1 MSIGIDNALKR
12 LCSGAALGV
21 LHYKAMV
28 APSSQAQ
35 RMEFDRKLAQLQG
48 DTLLENVAKDPHIA
62 ATREAYKALGKNPKE
77 YRNAAEAM
85 LRRIIKGKGLYYIN
99 NVVEV
104 NNLISVS
111 SGYSIGSYDI
121 SDLHGDIMLRRADEG
136 LHYEGIG
143 KGSVN
148 IGCLPVLFDDDGAFG
163 NPTSDSRRAMI
174 QEGRREIYS
183 IFYAFDGP
191 VGLGPWME
199 KFCQLLERFCDVH
212 GVERWT
218 V

>member
-1 MSIGIDNALKR
+1 MTIGIDNTLKR
-12 LCSGAALGV
+12 LCPGTTLGV
-21 LHYKAMV
+21 LHYKATV

-35 RMEFDRKLAQLQG
+35 RTDFDQKIVQLQG
-48 DTLLENVAKDPHIA
+48 STLLESVTQNPHIA
-62 ATREAYKALGKNPKE
+62 ATREAYKVLGKKPNE

-85 LRRIIKGKGLYYIN
+85 LRRIIKGQGLYYIN

-111 SGYSIGSYDI
+111 SGYSIGSYDA
-121 SDLHGDIMLRRADEG
+121 SDLHGDIMLRRAEDG

-174 QEGRREIYS
+174 QEGQREIYS
-183 IFYAFDGP
+183 ILYAFDGP
-191 VGLGPWME
+191 LGLKPWME

-212 GVERWT
+212 GVEEWT